1 MRIGVIH
8 RLSRWILLSLSV
20 PFVPEYEY
28 DIAPRHLRND
38 LSIEHRQPWGTLVL
52 KYYNIIP
59 PTAHPNIIP
68 LAVYH

>member
-1 MRIGVIH
+1 MGVSKYDAH
-8 RLSRWILLSLSV
+8 RGDPPALAASLSS
-20 PFVPEYEY
+20 PLCTEYEY

-59 PTAHPNIIP
+59 PHGSP
-68 LAVYH
+68 